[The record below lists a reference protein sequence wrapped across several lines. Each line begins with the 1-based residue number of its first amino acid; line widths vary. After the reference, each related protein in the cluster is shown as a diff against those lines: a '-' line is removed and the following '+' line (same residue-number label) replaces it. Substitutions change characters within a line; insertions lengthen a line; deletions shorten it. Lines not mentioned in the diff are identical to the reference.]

1 MKRIVCF
8 LFLMAN
14 VVGLAIAQSSDN
26 LTRNVLVAF
35 DDNEIVKPGE
45 FQMELLK
52 GALYDEKNENPW
64 FSFVYTVTNRFTGK
78 CNIFVNDREKLID
91 ENAMLRTYRI
101 GSAYEKG
108 IFVVKNMGAAKS
120 DIGKGMEM
128 VVANGIVHP
137 ACDTVLYL
145 NDDGYVYSNKGRCYF
160 GFYKNQNIDQARAI
174 PIVWLMR
181 KTFNPNRKNR
191 SQDQVGAFS
200 HLSGGD
206 VYYESFEGH
215 YYFVYRDKYMPYSV
229 LVVDNKEVELFD
241 VYNED
246 NFQLKFSY
254 DGSHWMAVGKECY
267 WVDGVMKS
275 VAGYDISDFVINNE
289 GHYGYLAYKK
299 DVPQAGEV
307 IVTDGKIVR
316 RNAKVSYFGLNAEG
330 KLKFRFVTGGRSLQ
344 YEDDVV
350 TDETDRLVS
359 VFYPSNKLNGEK
371 VTVLSSDGTHRLT
384 YKIGTPEVAV
394 DGVTV
399 AKSFPCFALYDD
411 RYDSFIWNA
420 VEDKDGKNELVIYKY
435 KVKVANNFFW

>member
-8 LFLMAN
+8 LLILIN
-14 VVGLAIAQSSDN
+14 VIGFSVAQSSDN

-52 GALYDEKNENPW
+52 GALYDDKNENPW
-64 FSFVYTVTNRFTGK
+64 FSYVYAVTNRFTGK
-78 CNIFVNDREKLID
+78 GNVFVNDKDKITDDNAKL
-91 ENAMLRTYRI
+91 RVYRI
-101 GSAYEKG
+101 GPTYEKG

-120 DIGKGMEM
+120 DVGKGMEV
-128 VVANGIVHP
+128 VVANGVVHT

-160 GFYKNQNIDQARAI
+160 SLYKDQVVDQ
-174 PIVWLMR
+174 PWSTPVVWLR
-181 KTFNPNRKNR
+181 KKKGPEI
-191 SQDQVGAFS
+191 
-200 HLSGGD
+200 
-206 VYYESFEGH
+206 YYESFEGH
-215 YYFVYRDKYMPYSV
+215 YYRLVRDQYMPFSV

-241 VYNED
+241 VYDES

-275 VAGYDISDFVINNE
+275 VAGYDISDFMIDNE

-299 DVPQAGEV
+299 DAPGAGEV
-307 IVTDGKIVR
+307 IVSDGKILR
-316 RNAKVSYFGLNAEG
+316 RNAKVCYFGLNADG
-330 KLKFRFVTGGRSLQ
+330 KLKFRFVSGGRCLQ
-344 YEDDVV
+344 YEDEVV

-359 VFYPSNKLNGEK
+359 MYYPDNKLNSET
-371 VTVLSSDGTHRLT
+371 VMVLSSDGAHKLT
-384 YKIGTPEVAV
+384 YKIGVPGVVV
-394 DGVTV
+394 DGVKVTQ
-399 AKSFPCFALYDD
+399 SFPCFALYDD

-420 VEDKDGKNELVIYKY
+420 VENKDGKNELVIYKY